1 MIGGGGEGWGGV
13 WGGVEVGV
21 PAHTHSHHL
30 MEIRRKER
38 DAYVI
43 NGGTRSYKYP
53 TLFHSSIPQVTS
65 VSESNISHTFSAAFN
80 ISRAHQCN

>member
-1 MIGGGGEGWGGV
+1 MGVRDGGKVGGV
-13 WGGVEVGV
+13 GGGV

-38 DAYVI
+38 DADVI

-53 TLFHSSIPQVTS
+53 TLFHNSIPQVTS
-65 VSESNISHTFSAAFN
+65 VPESNISHTSSAAFN
-80 ISRAHQCN
+80 VSHTYQCN